1 MTQYWFKPK
10 RYGYGATPVTRE
22 GWAVT
27 VAFTI
32 VIAISIVA
40 MELFV
45 GPADFTAWL
54 IWAVLVAVAVLW
66 FAGFSRRHTD
76 GEWRWRWGGPSGTQT
91 DRGQR

>member
-27 VAFTI
+27 IAFTI
-32 VIAISIVA
+32 VIAMSIVA
-40 MELFV
+40 MELLV
-45 GPADFTAWL
+45 GPADFTAWPSGRSSS
-54 IWAVLVAVAVLW
+54 VPVLW

-76 GEWRWRWGGPSGTQT
+76 GEWRWRWGGQSGTQT
-91 DRGQR
+91 DGGQR